1 MRFSAQIYQP
11 LHFSRSLL
19 SSKIALQR
27 GNPLFSSMPLANIKP
42 MQKLF
47 VIVLFALLFACNTK
61 KQSEDSSADLR
72 DSSFTTPLGKTYAI
86 APPSEK
92 LLEDYQ
98 SAKLAHEANPEDI
111 EQIIWYGRRAA
122 YLGQYREAIDIFS
135 KVLEIH
141 PNEPRLYRHRGHR
154 YISIREYPRAIADLE
169 KAAEL
174 IQGTPN
180 EIEPDGMPNAM
191 NIPVSS
197 LHGNIWYHLGLA
209 YYLTQQYDKAYEAY
223 LKCRDS
229 GSHYDNI
236 VSSTHWLYMIQQRL
250 GNPEKADSLLAPIH
264 PDSTVIENQSYADL
278 CRLYK
283 GWLPADSL
291 YQEGPG
297 SPSNDAVRYGVANW
311 YLYNGD
317 TTKARQ
323 LMEALVDEK
332 AFSSFGYIAAESDLL
347 HILTK

>member
-1 MRFSAQIYQP
+1 MSFF
-11 LHFSRSLL
+11 HT
-19 SSKIALQR
+19 QR
-27 GNPLFSSMPLANIKP
+27 AANILP
-42 MQKLF
+42 MQKLSLL
-47 VIVLFALLFACNTK
+47 VIFSLLFACSQKNT
-61 KQSEDSSADLR
+61 SNNDPSDELR

-92 LLEDYQ
+92 LLADYQ
-98 SAKLAHEANPEDI
+98 SAKLAHEANPEDV

-135 KVLEIH
+135 KALEIH
-141 PNEPRLYRHRGHR
+141 PTEPRLYRHRGHR
-154 YISIREYPRAIADLE
+154 YISIREFPQAIADLE

-174 IQGTPN
+174 IQGTQN

-197 LHGNIWYHLGLA
+197 LHGNIYYHLGLA
-209 YYLTQQYDKAYEAY
+209 YYLTQQYEKAYGAY
-223 LKCRDS
+223 IKCRDS
-229 GSHYDNI
+229 GNHYDNI

-283 GWLPADSL
+283 GWLPVDSL

-317 TTKARQ
+317 TAKARQ

-347 HILTK
+347 HILNR